1 MVGVGQAKQV
11 GQHYSRPSKLLY
23 VHMILFRV
31 LSRGNR
37 ACMSMHGSSR
47 HSLLFFLFLLLFSN
61 SLITINK
68 VHILQSHPVLC
79 EHRNMYLL
87 SGPLFYEKKGVLR
100 IVVLLE

>member
-1 MVGVGQAKQV
+1 
-11 GQHYSRPSKLLY
+11 
-23 VHMILFRV
+23 
-31 LSRGNR
+31 
-37 ACMSMHGSSR
+37 MSMYGSSSR

-87 SGPLFYEKKGVLR
+87 SGPLFYEKRGVLR